1 MVIGNGLVATG
12 FSAYENQD
20 RFLIFASG
28 VSNSKSSTPDD
39 FRRERE
45 LFISSIEKY
54 SRKTA
59 VYFSTTSVDDPDL
72 RETSYIR
79 HKLDMETLVKLR
91 TTRHHIFRLSNLA
104 GVSDN
109 PNTILN
115 FLYSHI
121 ANGESFD
128 LWRSSER
135 NIIDLADVFRV
146 ADHILQNGLF
156 LNRVTNIAN
165 EKNYPLDY
173 LVKSMETFTGKT
185 AIFEERNKGGAFRID
200 ISDILPICR
209 SLKIGFG
216 ENYLPHLLEKY
227 YPKNEL

>member
-1 MVIGNGLVATG
+1 MIIGNGLVATG
-12 FSAYENQD
+12 FGAYENQD
-20 RFLIFASG
+20 GFLIFASG

-54 SRKTA
+54 GHRTA

-72 RETSYIR
+72 RETPYIR
-79 HKLDMETLVKLR
+79 HKLDMETLVRLHAM
-91 TTRHHIFRLSNLA
+91 RHHIFRLSNLA

-121 ANGESFD
+121 ANGKSFD

-173 LVKSMETFTGKT
+173 LVKSMETFTGKR
-185 AIFEERNKGGAFRID
+185 AIFKEKNKGGAFRID

-227 YPKNEL
+227 YPKR